1 MFDPISLQVGGAAL
15 GFLGGF
21 FTGNDSE
28 QYLDMAMKQYEG
40 IVPPDLAREIVYT
53 QLMQGGT
60 LTPEQLSRLPEEAQQ
75 VVLLQENPEMRQK
88 QAAQLQAMEQLAST
102 GMGAQ
107 ERFALEQSRLKAA
120 QDAQAR
126 MQGIMQQYAQMGRG
140 GGPAAMLA
148 QVQGLQQTEQNEY
161 MANLQAAAM
170 AAENRRSAIQAA
182 MSGASQLRQQDLG
195 VEESNVQ
202 AMRQRQLFDIQN
214 AMARQQWNAQAAQ
227 QANMMNLQRQQQVM
241 DRNIQMGNE
250 ELRRRMYE
258 APMEMFRNQMMLAQG
273 KAGVYQNRANIE
285 QQQAAAAGQ
294 NWANLGSG
302 IAGIGTA
309 MQQQQNFRD
318 MYNLKAFDIANRN
331 PLPQPKS
338 IYSGSF
344 QRPNYQFGLGNYGYQ
359 SSFNPDDFM
368 FNSYF

>member
-1 MFDPISLQVGGAAL
+1 MEPFTALSLLGTGVSLFGGL
-15 GFLGGF
+15 LS
-21 FTGNDSE
+21 GNDSE

-40 IVPPDLAREIVYT
+40 IVPPDLARAIVYT
-53 QLMQGGT
+53 QFQQGGQ
-60 LTPEQLSRLPEEAQQ
+60 LTPEQLSQLPIEAQQ

-88 QAAQLQAMEQLAST
+88 QSAQLQALEQLAST

-170 AAENRRSAIQAA
+170 AAQNRRDAIQAA
-182 MSGASQLRQQDLG
+182 MSGAGQLRQQDLN
-195 VEESNVQ
+195 VQESNVQ

-227 QANMMNLQRQQQVM
+227 QANMMNLQRQQQTM

-258 APMEMFRNQMMLAQG
+258 APMEMFRNQLALAQG
-273 KAGVYQNRANIE
+273 RAGVYQNRANIE

-294 NWANLGSG
+294 NWANIGAG
-302 IAGIGTA
+302 IGGIGTA
-309 MQQQQNFRD
+309 MQQQRNFD
-318 MYNLKAFDIANRN
+318 KMMDF
-331 PLPQPKS
+331 
-338 IYSGSF
+338 
-344 QRPNYQFGLGNYGYQ
+344 NY
-359 SSFNPDDFM
+359 
-368 FNSYF
+368 FNSAMQTPRLAGLNRLYNMPSFYNAPQGNNYFNQQQTGMMFG